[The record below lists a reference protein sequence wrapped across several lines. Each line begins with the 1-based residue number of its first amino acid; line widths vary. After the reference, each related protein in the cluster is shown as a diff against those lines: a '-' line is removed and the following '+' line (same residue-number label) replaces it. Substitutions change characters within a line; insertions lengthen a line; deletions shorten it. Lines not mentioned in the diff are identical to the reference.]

1 VLVGRHEEKRLFEA
15 YQQTRDRRA
24 RDAVIERFLP
34 LAYSLA
40 RRYQRSSESL
50 EDLEQVASL
59 ALVKAV
65 ERFDPSRDTA
75 FTSYAV
81 PSIAGAIKRHFRD
94 CGWSVHVPRDLQ
106 ELAIRIERFSQE
118 LVAET
123 GSQPTSAQVAAKAG
137 VDVEQVVEAREAY
150 RALHSDSLD
159 QPHLA
164 DDGESGSLLDQVGDR
179 DAEIARILDRVAL
192 DSLLETLDDRARL
205 IVRLYYQQELT
216 QAEIGQQLG
225 YSQMHIS
232 RLLRQAI
239 AQLVSAG
246 NAVTPDSA
254 AAGQGR
260 RGRTLLVGRP
270 PVALA

>member
-1 VLVGRHEEKRLFEA
+1 MLVGRHEEKRLFEA

-123 GSQPTSAQVAAKAG
+123 GSQPTSAQVAAKAASTSSRSSKP
-137 VDVEQVVEAREAY
+137 ARPTGPCTQTHSTSRTWQTTA
-150 RALHSDSLD
+150 RAAPCSIKSATATPKSRASSTGWHSI
-159 QPHLA
+159 
-164 DDGESGSLLDQVGDR
+164 R
-179 DAEIARILDRVAL
+179 C
-192 DSLLETLDDRARL
+192 
-205 IVRLYYQQELT
+205 
-216 QAEIGQQLG
+216 
-225 YSQMHIS
+225 
-232 RLLRQAI
+232 LRRSTTAP
-239 AQLVSAG
+239 A
-246 NAVTPDSA
+246 
-254 AAGQGR
+254 
-260 RGRTLLVGRP
+260 
-270 PVALA
+270 